1 MKMNIFQSLYWR
13 ISAALLAL
21 LICLGVAYIFIT
33 ARSAKLY
40 YQETT
45 QRLHGDVA
53 EHLVKEVKP
62 FIDGQ
67 VNEEAVGNIMHSMMA
82 VNPSLEVYL
91 LNTEGEILKYVV
103 LKKNVHLNRINLEP
117 VKEFLQNNQQSF
129 ILGDDPRK
137 PNEQTIFSAA
147 KVEED
152 GKLQG
157 YVYIVLASEEYDN
170 IAGALWN
177 SYLLKVGTSSFFL
190 TLLAA
195 LLIGLWALWLLTKNL
210 RKIID
215 AVQKF
220 EHGDLHARIEHM
232 TEGEMNLL
240 AKTFN
245 SMADTI
251 LKNIEELKQVDHLR
265 KELIANVSHD
275 LRTPI
280 SVISGYIETLHM
292 KQGQLSEE
300 QTQKYLETILSST
313 EKLKNL
319 VADLF
324 ELTKLEARQIQPN
337 MEQFNLSEVLVH
349 SCQKYEILAQQ
360 KQISIKTS
368 FPDHGPLVQAD
379 ISLMERVIQ
388 NLMDNA
394 IKYTPEHGEVELK
407 LIKKENQEVDISI
420 QNTGEGIPEEE
431 LPNIFDRYYK
441 VNSSK
446 GSTGLGLAIVKN
458 ILEIHKS
465 KIQVLSIPNKYT
477 KFYFSL
483 PTIVA

>member
-1 MKMNIFQSLYWR
+1 MKKNIFHSLYWR

-33 ARSAKLY
+33 ATSAQTY
-40 YQETT
+40 YQETS
-45 QRLHGDVA
+45 QRLNGDVA
-53 EHLVKEVKP
+53 QHLVKEVKP
-62 FIDGQ
+62 FINGK

-91 LNTEGEILKYVV
+91 LDTEGEILKYVV
-103 LKKNVHLNRINLEP
+103 LKKNVKLSRVDLAPIHQ
-117 VKEFLQNNQQSF
+117 FLASDRKTL
-129 ILGDDPRK
+129 IVGDDPRK
-137 PNEQTIFSAA
+137 PDEQTIFSAT
-147 KVEED
+147 KVEEN
-152 GKLQG
+152 GQLQG

-170 IAGALWN
+170 VTSSLWN
-177 SYLLKVGTSSFFL
+177 SYLLRVGTSSFFL

-215 AVQKF
+215 VVKKF
-220 EHGDLHARIEHM
+220 EEGDLHARVENV
-232 TEGEMNLL
+232 TSGEMELL
-240 AKTFN
+240 SSTFN

-251 LKNIEELKQVDHLR
+251 LKNIEDLKQVDHLR
-265 KELIANVSHD
+265 RELIANVSHD

-292 KQGQLSEE
+292 KQGKLSEE
-300 QTQKYLETILSST
+300 QVNKYLKTILNST
-313 EKLKNL
+313 EKLKRL
-319 VADLF
+319 VSDLF
-324 ELTKLEARQIQPN
+324 ELTKLEARQIKPN
-337 MEQFNLSEVLVH
+337 FEQFNLSEVLAL
-349 SCQKYEILAQQ
+349 SCQKYQILAQK
-360 KQISIKTS
+360 KQISIKTK
-368 FPDHGPLVQAD
+368 FPENVPLVQAD
-379 ISLMERVIQ
+379 LSLIERVIQ

-394 IKYTPEHGEVELK
+394 IKYTPEHGEVELS
-407 LIKKENQEVDISI
+407 ISSPDQSQVAVAI

-441 VNSSK
+441 GSPTK

-458 ILEIHKS
+458 ILEIHQS
-465 KIQVLSIPNKYT
+465 KIQVMSIPKKFT

-483 PTIVA
+483 PAMV